1 MQFNSIEFMLF
12 FPIVVFL
19 YFVMPKKMKTGW
31 LLLSSYYFY
40 MSWNAEYAILIGG
53 STVITYISG
62 LLMSN
67 TCNQNLGGG
76 GKKACFKENSH
87 VDMYYG

>member
-1 MQFNSIEFMLF
+1 MQFNSIDFMLF
-12 FPIVVFL
+12 FPIVVLL
-19 YFVMPKKMKTGW
+19 YFVMPKKLKTVW

-62 LLMSN
+62 LLMSGS
-67 TCNQNLGGG
+67 LRPEFEGGV
-76 GKKACFKENSH
+76 KEIRFLRK
-87 VDMYYG
+87 

>member
-1 MQFNSIEFMLF
+1 MQFNSIDFMLF
-12 FPIVVFL
+12 FPIVVLL
-19 YFVMPKKMKTGW
+19 YFVMPKKLKTVW

-62 LLMSN
+62 LLMSGSL
-67 TCNQNLGGG
+67 CEGGV
-76 GKKACFKENSH
+76 KEIRFLRK
-87 VDMYYG
+87 

>member
-1 MQFNSIEFMLF
+1 MQFNSIDFMLF
-12 FPIVVFL
+12 FPIVVLL
-19 YFVMPKKMKTGW
+19 YFVMPKKLKTVW

-62 LLMSN
+62 LLMSGS
-67 TCNQNLGGG
+67 LRPEIEGGG
-76 GKKACFKENSH
+76 VKEIRFLRK
-87 VDMYYG
+87 